1 MLNVPSI
8 LYINCIGSYYYS
20 ILENLNNDAKY
31 HELLLYLSQGK
42 LVYEAKDKQDI
53 YAKYKNNPWGYQPIS
68 IRDIE
73 NKEIRIDRKF
83 YEFLEH
89 SLNVIIKKEDISH
102 EEYIEDR
109 IIHNMRNGFYS
120 IIDVDEFYIPSSK
133 KCFEKSHNK
142 HSLLVKN
149 INADNKSIEMIDSE
163 ENNTVEIQ
171 IRDLKRSILM
181 SEFSHNY
188 IYNINTTNY
197 FNDPKRTINNEFE
210 ITHFFDADFIDFWIG
225 EIYTNSSEEMNY
237 YFRGYYY
244 NILSKIIPYVSML
257 YYMAESQ
264 HLDICDKVL
273 SILKEWRALC
283 TFMRVKI
290 IKGNCD
296 YEYLIR
302 QLMNIKEKYISFCQ
316 C

>member
-1 MLNVPSI
+1 M
-8 LYINCIGSYYYS
+8 
-20 ILENLNNDAKY
+20 A
-31 HELLLYLSQGK
+31 
-42 LVYEAKDKQDI
+42 
-53 YAKYKNNPWGYQPIS
+53 
-68 IRDIE
+68 R
-73 NKEIRIDRKF
+73 
-83 YEFLEH
+83 
-89 SLNVIIKKEDISH
+89 
-102 EEYIEDR
+102 
-109 IIHNMRNGFYS
+109 
-120 IIDVDEFYIPSSK
+120 
-133 KCFEKSHNK
+133 
-142 HSLLVKN
+142 
-149 INADNKSIEMIDSE
+149 DSE
-163 ENNTVEIQ
+163 FQRERKKKQLRQSMVTNDKV
-171 IRDLKRSILM
+171 RSAPV
-181 SEFSHNY
+181 SWAEDH
-188 IYNINTTNY
+188 
-197 FNDPKRTINNEFE
+197 KRTINNGFE

-302 QLMNIKEKYISFCQ
+302 QLMNIKEKYIAFGQ